1 MSKLYCTVSILFL
14 QHLFYCKWGDRP
26 SFKPD
31 KITRRELILSDLFT
45 YTFIYKAL
53 GIKPDQP
60 SYTTTGT
67 QITYIGKLFTIAKA
81 QK

>member
-1 MSKLYCTVSILFL
+1 MSKLYCTVLYLFLFL

-26 SFKPD
+26 SSKPD
-31 KITRRELILSDLFT
+31 KITRRELILFDLFT

-60 SYTTTGT
+60 SYTTTGI
-67 QITYIGKLFTIAKA
+67 QIILANLW
-81 QK
+81 